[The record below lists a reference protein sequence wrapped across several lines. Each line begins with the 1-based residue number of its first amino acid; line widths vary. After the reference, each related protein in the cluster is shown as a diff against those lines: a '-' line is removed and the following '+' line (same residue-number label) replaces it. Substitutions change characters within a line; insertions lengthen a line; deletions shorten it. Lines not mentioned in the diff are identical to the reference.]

1 MRASLLRRRLSP
13 DVRAHCKSGSMPT
26 CPTLN
31 PAHSGARRRRSR
43 GSRGARLQT
52 APEARPPLDRTLA
65 APMPGARRALQRPP
79 APRPGTS
86 GAQARRAARGARARP
101 ARLGPAQVLQGLQLW
116 LLWGFLKMR
125 ARPGM
130 YWGCGLR
137 VAMCMD
143 GCPGR
148 RRSARDLCSC
158 GARHRP
164 PRPRRCCGGRGQ
176 RGRHGR
182 RAACA
187 RARGRRRAAG
197 PAPGAGHA
205 VDARHRAV
213 ARRARPVRARQ
224 GAPRPARSAG
234 RRRRPRRVV

>member
-65 APMPGARRALQRPP
+65 APMPGARRAPRRPA

-116 LLWGFLKMR
+116 LLWGFLQMR

-137 VAMCMD
+137 AAMCMD
-143 GCPGR
+143 GCLAADALFEAFAHA
-148 RRSARDLCSC
+148 ARVID
-158 GARHRP
+158 R
-164 PRPRRCCGGRGQ
+164 
-176 RGRHGR
+176 RGRAG
-182 RAACA
+182 AAEA
-187 RARGRRRAAG
+187 EGSAGGAA
-197 PAPGAGHA
+197 
-205 VDARHRAV
+205 
-213 ARRARPVRARQ
+213 
-224 GAPRPARSAG
+224 GAPRAPGPESDAAPPAPHQELGTRSMRAAAPSPAAPAPSERVKVGRALPAAPRESGSARAG
-234 RRRRPRRVV
+234 L